1 MLTHM
6 KLAGVKTGLLMNF
19 NVTKLKSGIKRFI
32 LLRALR
38 VLRGETGLYPGCFPN
53 LFSARNRSF
62 HRRERGARRERMGT
76 LMLHLSD
83 LCALCGKMLETRG

>member
-1 MLTHM
+1 LEVQLLTHM

-38 VLRGETGLYPGCFPN
+38 VLRGETGLEVYLCESLGAC
-53 LFSARNRSF
+53 LFGLVIHSKRQ
-62 HRRERGARRERMGT
+62 GT
-76 LMLHLSD
+76 ID
-83 LCALCGKMLETRG
+83 